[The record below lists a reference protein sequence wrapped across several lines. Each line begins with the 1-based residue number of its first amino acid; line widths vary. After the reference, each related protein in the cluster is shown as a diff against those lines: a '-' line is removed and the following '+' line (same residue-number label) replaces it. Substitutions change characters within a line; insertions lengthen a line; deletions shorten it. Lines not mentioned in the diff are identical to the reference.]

1 MPSSFHRSMAAVLI
15 LSTTLTANAGALSNT
30 SNWAIDGVAAA
41 ESKGLA
47 PENFIGLDATKAIT
61 RSEFCEVIIN
71 VYKEISGKTVFMS
84 TSNPFKDCTDPNVTA
99 AYELGI
105 VSGSGNGMFN
115 PDDSIRRQDMCV
127 MFSRVLD
134 NASPIDPENENIASL
149 DVFPDSDEVDDY
161 AKYAMETMLGNNIIN
176 GVASY
181 AYPEPQLQPYGIA
194 SREQALIMSDRF
206 CSAFSE
212 KTVQEEPLDND
223 DSICALPL
231 DDTLDFDYID
241 PEYDIPF
248 FDNDIVISGTAPLG
262 MSKEEKKQFVYGGGD
277 KYESSSEAEAHMTEI
292 SINVWHLNSDGSK
305 TPDVKYITVNSSLA
319 PTYKAIFDEIYNGPE
334 QFPIND
340 IGCYSWRTGEHSQ
353 GTAVDI
359 NPDANMEAPII
370 DSDTGA
376 TGYPT
381 CGTHWTPYID
391 PLSIPENGDVYNAF
405 TKYGF
410 GWGGNAWRSKRD
422 YMHFSFFST

>member
-1 MPSSFHRSMAAVLI
+1 MPFPFRRSAATVLI
-15 LSTTLTANAGALSNT
+15 LATVLTSNAGALSNT
-30 SNWAIDGVAAA
+30 SNWAADGVAAA
-41 ESKGLA
+41 ESRGLA
-47 PENFIGLDATKAIT
+47 PEKFTELDATKAIT
-61 RSEFCEVIIN
+61 RAEFCGIIIN

-84 TSNPFKDCTDPNVTA
+84 ASKPFKDSSDPNVTA

-105 VSGSGNGMFN
+105 VNGSGNSMFH
-115 PDDSIRRQDMCV
+115 PDDTIKRQDMCV

-134 NASPIDPENENIASL
+134 KASPIDPEDEIFSPL
-149 DVFPDSDEVDDY
+149 DVFPDSDKVDDY
-161 AKYAMETMLGNNIIN
+161 ARHAMETMLGNNIIN

-206 CSAFSE
+206 CSAFS
-212 KTVQEEPLDND
+212 KKPVQEEQD
-223 DSICALPL
+223 DDQICALPPA
-231 DDTLDFDYID
+231 DSFD
-241 PEYDIPF
+241 PEYGDPEYYIPS
-248 FDNDIVISGTAPLG
+248 NNIVIPGTAPIG
-262 MSKEEKKQFVYGGGD
+262 MSTEEKMQFVYGGGD
-277 KYESSSEAEAHMTEI
+277 KYQSSSEAEAHMTEI

-319 PTYKAIFDEIYNGPE
+319 NTYKAIFDEIYNGPE
-334 QFPIND
+334 KFPIND

-359 NPDANMEAPII
+359 NPDANMEAPIV
-370 DSDTGA
+370 DRATGA
-376 TGYPT
+376 TGAPT